1 LKKKNNVACHVIL
14 VYNPITM
21 DEEILL
27 KIEAVLTSIR
37 PALRMDGGGI
47 EFVSYDAEKGIVGV
61 KMQGACVGCPM
72 SEITLKM
79 GVEAALRDAIPSI
92 TEVVS
97 V

>member
-1 LKKKNNVACHVIL
+1 MSQDIR
-14 VYNPITM
+14 T
-21 DEEILL
+21 
-27 KIEAVLTSIR
+27 KIEEVLTMVR

-47 EFVSYDAEKGIVGV
+47 EFVSYDAEKGIVEV

-92 TEVVS
+92 TEVIS

>member
-1 LKKKNNVACHVIL
+1 MV
-14 VYNPITM
+14 M
-21 DEEILL
+21 DPQMQA
-27 KIEAVLTSIR
+27 KIEEVLTMIR

-47 EFVSYDAEKGIVGV
+47 ELVSYDEEKGIVSV

-72 SEITLKM
+72 SQITLKM